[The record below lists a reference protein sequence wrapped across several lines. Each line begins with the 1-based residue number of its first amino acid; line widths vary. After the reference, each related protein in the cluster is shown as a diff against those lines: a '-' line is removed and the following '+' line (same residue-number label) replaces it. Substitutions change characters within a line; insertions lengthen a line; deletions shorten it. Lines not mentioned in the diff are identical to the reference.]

1 MKRIF
6 PAAMCLLAAVGL
18 AACGGRRQTIELQLE
33 KQAPMVR
40 SLVTVPKFLK
50 ETGPFAGLYPR
61 ATGLPE
67 GWKAYFVEED
77 FPQLLYQGFCA
88 GKIDTATCMRYFNAW
103 QRDTADYSAAPVQV
117 YMAVAFGR
125 DDMGAEHV
133 MFDTDGDC
141 DFADES
147 DYLFVQRPAMVK
159 MAYERAVGKKAVPDV
174 TWAAVSDR
182 FGRRSLV
189 MHEMT
194 RGTFTRGRVKYA
206 CSIIAHSVSYSKQ
219 GCKIVIADDNVLSE
233 HELEEYV
240 RLGDTWY
247 RLDSLSPD
255 GRFLRMTHAPDAAAR
270 ESVQVGFRP
279 YSFTAGDMA
288 GRTVRFPADFAGKY
302 VLLDFWA
309 MSCGPC
315 VQEIRNSY
323 PDVYARFKDYGF
335 EIVGVADNTAADL
348 RGFMA
353 ENPMPWVVIADR
365 DNGNVRQEPYGVTSF
380 PTLILIGPDG
390 RILEKGENLRGKGLE
405 LILRRYMPG
414 APAEAAD

>member
-1 MKRIF
+1 M
-6 PAAMCLLAAVGL
+6 A
-18 AACGGRRQTIELQLE
+18 
-33 KQAPMVR
+33 R
-40 SLVTVPKFLK
+40 SLVTVPKFL
-50 ETGPFAGLYPR
+50 EDCGRFANLYPE

-125 DDMGAEHV
+125 DDAGAEHV
-133 MFDTDGDC
+133 MFDTGGDC

-159 MAYERAVGKKAVPDV
+159 MAYERVVGKKAVPDV
-174 TWAAVSDR
+174 TWATVSDR

-189 MHEMT
+189 MHEMP
-194 RGTFTRGRVKYA
+194 RGTFTLGRVKYA
-206 CSIIAHSVSYSKQ
+206 CSVIAHSVSYFKQ

-288 GRTVRFPADFAGKY
+288 GRTVRFPADFA
-302 VLLDFWA
+302 
-309 MSCGPC
+309 
-315 VQEIRNSY
+315 
-323 PDVYARFKDYGF
+323 
-335 EIVGVADNTAADL
+335 
-348 RGFMA
+348 
-353 ENPMPWVVIADR
+353 
-365 DNGNVRQEPYGVTSF
+365 
-380 PTLILIGPDG
+380 
-390 RILEKGENLRGKGLE
+390 
-405 LILRRYMPG
+405 
-414 APAEAAD
+414 